1 MYSPRRLNN
10 ETFTTL
16 WTKEEARLYFRMVH
30 QDMEKYY
37 EFQSGKIQGFY
48 NTPNARVSL
57 LMESLKTDIE
67 NLPVSEWLKL
77 VGNFGAEGKS
87 HLGLLR
93 LENMMR
99 RRLLERYS
107 PKTYQSRSLS
117 SNFFRKSAA
126 PAFQ

>member
-37 EFQSGKIQGFY
+37 KFQSGKIQGFY

-77 VGNFGAEGKS
+77 VGNFGAEGKNNV
-87 HLGLLR
+87 GLLR

-99 RRLLERYS
+99 RRLLERYFS
-107 PKTYQSRSLS
+107 KVS
-117 SNFFRKSAA
+117 
-126 PAFQ
+126 